1 MNRSEWE
8 RQARSHASSARVLLR
23 TRNFDAAY
31 YLAGLAVE
39 CALKGRIASL
49 FRANDIPDKRLV
61 NDVHTHDLTA
71 LVRIAGLRD
80 RLAAEQ
86 QTNVQFDSNWKTVTT
101 WSNESRYSA
110 WTQVE
115 ATEMVNAVTQRGT
128 GALACIR
135 RF

>member
-1 MNRSEWE
+1 M
-8 RQARSHASSARVLLR
+8 
-23 TRNFDAAY
+23 
-31 YLAGLAVE
+31 
-39 CALKGRIASL
+39 KGRIASL

-86 QTNVQFDSNWKTVTT
+86 RTNVQLDSNWKTVTT